1 MPTEIAD
8 IEHYYTFENNVA
20 CKILRFV
27 NYFAGIASG
36 LTLVA
41 IASDRFKRICQVTK
55 PQMDMAAARRVSL
68 IVCSIAIV
76 LSWPSFYIYGA
87 IRVPIENEYDLE
99 LYGYDCTS
107 TKDKNYRK
115 YVMMF
120 NGAHF
125 LLFVAVSAALT
136 ILYSIIGR
144 TIYLHQKRIYKYKH
158 SDGKLKRS
166 GTKSSSRLTSGQ
178 VKSVTSSL
186 SVNDENCTQS
196 PVQSE
201 TAERK
206 SVSAQPT
213 NPIEARDK
221 RNTHST
227 NIEIVEPKDH
237 TRENLESDHKDVNAQ
252 SKQQTTQVDAETL
265 RVTLVMI
272 LVTVV
277 FITSFLPHLML
288 VVGRA
293 VVGKHEPLFL
303 SPAGLVVT
311 NIFGRSFL
319 LNSSLN
325 PWIYGI
331 FNSKFRHFYFG
342 RCCRKIYRSN

>member
-1 MPTEIAD
+1 MT
-8 IEHYYTFENNVA
+8 
-20 CKILRFV
+20 
-27 NYFAGIASG
+27 
-36 LTLVA
+36 
-41 IASDRFKRICQVTK
+41 
-55 PQMDMAAARRVSL
+55 AARRVSL
-68 IVCSIAIV
+68 IICVIAIMS
-76 LSWPSFYIYGA
+76 SWPSLLIFGA
-87 IRVPIENEYDLE
+87 VRVPIENEYDLK
-99 LYGYDCTS
+99 LFGQDCTL

-115 YVMMF
+115 YVWMF

-125 LLFVAVSAALT
+125 LLFVLSAAALI

-144 TIYLHQKRIYKYKH
+144 TIYLHRKRLNKYKH
-158 SDGKLKRS
+158 SDGKFQRS
-166 GTKSSSRLTSGQ
+166 ETKSSSRLTSGQ
-178 VKSVTSSL
+178 VQSVTSSL

-237 TRENLESDHKDVNAQ
+237 TRVKLESDQDVNAQ
-252 SKQQTTQVDAETL
+252 SEQRTTQVDAETL

-277 FITSFLPHLML
+277 FITSFLPYLSLM
-288 VVGRA
+288 VWRA
-293 VVGKHEPLFL
+293 ANGTHEPLFL
-303 SPAGLVVT
+303 SDAGLVAL
-311 NIFGRSFL
+311 NIGLRSSL

-331 FNSKFRHFYFG
+331 FNSKFRQFYFG
-342 RCCRKIYRSN
+342 WCYRKIHTRK